1 MMNPEM
7 MKLAME
13 QMVRSRLSEFCFDV
27 FLFRTRPF

>member
-13 QMVRSRLSEFCFDV
+13 QMVRTQVADFELTAEHV
-27 FLFRTRPF
+27 